1 MNARNILINTMKW
14 MSISLIFAVCLLFCG
29 PSLHAQDVY
38 QHPETAQQQN
48 ADCGDKEL
56 KKFSLIKNEVDEI
69 RKKYSQSLGMVDDP
83 DKARSLQDKYIKQ
96 VLETIREKGM
106 NVERYT
112 EISRALQ
119 RDPELREKIEKM
131 TEQQFK

>member
-1 MNARNILINTMKW
+1 MSARNILIKMKW
-14 MSISLIFAVCLLFCG
+14 VCTLLTFTVCLLFFG
-29 PSLHAQDVY
+29 SSLQAKDAY
-38 QHPETAQQQN
+38 QYLNTAQQQN
-48 ADCGDKEL
+48 FDFSDKEL
-56 KKFSLIKNEVDEI
+56 KKFSLIKNEVDKI
-69 RKKYSQSLGMVDDP
+69 REKYSQSLGMVDNP

-106 NVERYT
+106 SVERYT

>member
-1 MNARNILINTMKW
+1 MNARNILINKMKW
-14 MSISLIFAVCLLFCG
+14 MAISLIFAVCLLFCALF
-29 PSLHAQDVY
+29 LHAQDVY

-48 ADCGDKEL
+48 ADFSDKEL

-69 RKKYSQSLGMVDDP
+69 RKKYSQSLGMVDNP

-106 NVERYT
+106 SVERYT